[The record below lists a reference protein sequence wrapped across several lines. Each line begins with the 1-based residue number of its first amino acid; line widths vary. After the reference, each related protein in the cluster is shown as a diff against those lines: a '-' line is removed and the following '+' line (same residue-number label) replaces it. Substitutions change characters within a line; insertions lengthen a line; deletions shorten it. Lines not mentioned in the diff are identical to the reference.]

1 MEYFMSNY
9 INVCL
14 SFDEK
19 YVQHAAVT
27 MMSAVSNCSEPI
39 AFMYWIQILPALVS
53 NPKAN

>member
-39 AFMYWIQILPALVS
+39 AFYVLDSNPSLVS
-53 NPKAN
+53 NPKEN